1 METFDLRACAKGAAL
16 DSLKALQSGNQTE
29 LTLIL
34 VTPPRSLETITV
46 LVKTWNTLKEACQM
60 SVYTGGD
67 GVCADIM

>member
-1 METFDLRACAKGAAL
+1 METFDLRACAKGTAL

-46 LVKTWNTLKEACQM
+46 LVKTWNTLK
-60 SVYTGGD
+60 
-67 GVCADIM
+67 